1 MKVSTKQ
8 ERSRPRTVD
17 DLMRRYDLEAI
28 VFLKQASK
36 NSEEGLN
43 RVNAELEG
51 FVNATLATLKDMQN
65 QIDGNITT
73 YFYKGEPSMTN
84 VPANEWTTD
93 ELKKAHL
100 GDLYYDQDTGYAYR
114 FALNGEVYE
123 WSKIVDNDV
132 VEALALANAAQ
143 DTADGKRRVFTDTPS
158 PPYDKGD
165 LWIKDR
171 EIYICLYSREDGE
184 FASGDFGVATKYTDD
199 TRANEVAADLAKN
212 YSTTVAMETA
222 IETSK
227 AGILAAVSAT
237 YTTKDALTEE
247 ITAVEKQISS
257 VSVKADGI
265 STKVSEQESSITG
278 LTTRV
283 SATETSHAQLS
294 DKFNWIVKTGTNAS
308 DFTITDRMASLTAQY
323 INLNGLVTF
332 SGLDSSAQN
341 KITAAE
347 SNAASALSSVNNSVK
362 SVIMHYLATSA
373 STGVTTS
380 TSGWTTTVQSIT
392 STKKY
397 LWTYQTIT
405 TISGAT
411 TNTTPVISG
420 VYGDT
425 GAQGATGATGSTG
438 ATGTAGVGVAK
449 VVPLYYLKSNTTAPN
464 APTAVVTSTS
474 TSSGVWTT
482 AVPTY
487 VSNYTYF
494 TCTQTLYTNGTYG
507 WSTVVADNAL
517 TNANKTAATA
527 NTNASTA
534 LTKANSAY
542 STASANDALLA
553 QWCHKN
559 DKTLIDGGKIYSHSI
574 TTNELATDSIK
585 SINYVKDKEGSF
597 LNLEDGTY
605 DSQFLKWNSLGTILD
620 MLTVDVTSE
629 MDYSDDG
636 GIYVESSAESHP
648 GRLQLL
654 PDVIQFI
661 PGGEVEYPMRLS
673 SGRLTFM
680 GTEHYSYYGLD
691 GMETSGE
698 IISTSMDAFR
708 MVAGNYGAYWRFDG
722 TNLYL
727 LFTNSGDQYGTYN
740 SLRPLTVNVNG
751 GVTLGTPVALA
762 NNITLSA
769 KNASGSWCTMAY
781 MGTNNYM
788 YFGTGASERMYI
800 GNKSNTKRIG
810 IRSAGRI
817 DICPGGMDTE
827 SKSYSFISSTAND
840 ATSSCFRPTVN
851 AASGN
856 QYYMNLGSSSYLWYR
871 VYATGGVI
879 TSSDRRL
886 KNTIQNIN
894 DKYLA
899 LWDKLSP
906 KSYYLNS
913 DNGDPNKKKHLG
925 FIAQDIED
933 AILEVGL
940 TLNDCYLLTKDRVDT
955 ESISSKNS
963 ITDYNYSLNYDQ
975 LSVLTTAKVKQHEGC
990 IRVLEGKFNELQEK
1004 LEMANAKIEYLQS
1017 QHLGA

>member
-8 ERSRPRTVD
+8 ERNRVRTVE
-17 DLMRRYDLEAI
+17 DLMRRYDLDAI

-51 FVNATLATLKDMQN
+51 FVNATLTSLKDMQN
-65 QIDGNITT
+65 QIDGSITT
-73 YFYKGEPSMTN
+73 HFYKGVPSMEN
-84 VPANEWTTD
+84 IPASEWTTD

-123 WSKIVDNDV
+123 WTKIVDNDV

-283 SATETSHAQLS
+283 SATESSYVNLS
-294 DKFNWIVKTGTNAS
+294 NKFEWIVKSGSNES
-308 DFTITDRMASLTAQY
+308 DFTITERMASLTAQY
-323 INLNGLVTF
+323 INLNGWVTF
-332 SGLDSSAQN
+332 SGLDSTAQS
-341 KITAAE
+341 KITSAE
-347 SNAASALSSVNNSVK
+347 RNASSALSQ
-362 SVIMHYLATSA
+362 A
-373 STGVTTS
+373 
-380 TSGWTTTVQSIT
+380 
-392 STKKY
+392 
-397 LWTYQTIT
+397 
-405 TISGAT
+405 
-411 TNTTPVISG
+411 
-420 VYGDT
+420 
-425 GAQGATGATGSTG
+425 
-438 ATGTAGVGVAK
+438 
-449 VVPLYYLKSNTTAPN
+449 N
-464 APTAVVTSTS
+464 AAFNV
-474 TSSGVWTT
+474 
-482 AVPTY
+482 
-487 VSNYTYF
+487 
-494 TCTQTLYTNGTYG
+494 
-507 WSTVVADNAL
+507 
-517 TNANKTAATA
+517 
-527 NTNASTA
+527 
-534 LTKANSAY
+534 
-542 STASANDALLA
+542 ASANDAALTA
-553 QWCHKN
+553 WCHEN
-559 DKTLIDGGKIYSHSI
+559 DKTLIDGGKIH
-574 TTNELATDSIK
+574 TDSLFARDITATGTI
-585 SINYVKDKEGSF
+585 SGVTLNGANINLMSDDDMQAKLTATSRTGAYMQYMPGGFKMYTSSGELRAYLMATGLCVQSSSNQDD
-597 LNLEDGTY
+597 NY
-605 DSQFLKWNSLGTILD
+605 DQRTFVSSLGVSANA
-620 MLTVDVTSE
+620 LTAY
-629 MDYSDDG
+629 DY
-636 GIYVESSAESHP
+636 A
-648 GRLQLL
+648 
-654 PDVIQFI
+654 VIGDRGHEAGYALRVAGKTKI
-661 PGGEVEYPMRLS
+661 G
-673 SGRLTFM
+673 
-680 GTEHYSYYGLD
+680 
-691 GMETSGE
+691 GE

-751 GVTLGTPVALA
+751 GVTLGTAVALA

-800 GNKSNTKRIG
+800 GDESKTKRIG

-817 DICPGGMDTE
+817 DFCPGGQDTNGYSVSLLLDGQVSVFRPTTNKATYLGNGE
-827 SKSYSFISSTAND
+827 YRFYTAYLAAAVNVSSDKRLKDNIKDLDERYFRLADLLSTKSYSIIDDRDTRTHIGFVAQDVEAIMAYVGLSEDECAFFN
-840 ATSSCFRPTVN
+840 RNWVN
-851 AASGN
+851 RKDYTGYELS
-856 QYYMNLGSSSYLWYR
+856 L
-871 VYATGGVI
+871 VYEE
-879 TSSDRRL
+879 L
-886 KNTIQNIN
+886 HTIQ
-894 DKYLA
+894 
-899 LWDKLSP
+899 
-906 KSYYLNS
+906 
-913 DNGDPNKKKHLG
+913 
-925 FIAQDIED
+925 IASLQKQIIE
-933 AILEVGL
+933 L
-940 TLNDCYLLTKDRVDT
+940 K
-955 ESISSKNS
+955 
-963 ITDYNYSLNYDQ
+963 
-975 LSVLTTAKVKQHEGC
+975 
-990 IRVLEGKFNELQEK
+990 
-1004 LEMANAKIEYLQS
+1004 
-1017 QHLGA
+1017 